1 MRVLPQTLGTALPH
15 KHRRIIPPKEPITPA
30 LCQRSRTVL
39 RRSPAFIPRRGWNDR
54 AVSANSLQRVV
65 GQWLPAH
72 PPGQLLRHPLSRA
85 ICNGRMV
92 CLERSAYNLV
102 SLVRMR

>member
-39 RRSPAFIPRRGWNDR
+39 RRSPAYIPRRGWNDR
-54 AVSANSLQRVV
+54 AVSANSLQRVGRAV
-65 GQWLPAH
+65 VTCPPARAAPATSSIPSYLQRSNGLPGAF
-72 PPGQLLRHPLSRA
+72 S
-85 ICNGRMV
+85 V
-92 CLERSAYNLV
+92 
-102 SLVRMR
+102 